1 MCGIAGIIGKI
12 ENREQLMQQ
21 MLNKQHHRGPD
32 AQGSWQDDQ
41 IILGH
46 NRLSIIDLHQ
56 SANQPMHSA
65 CGRYVIIFNGEI
77 YNYKELKQQLLP
89 GYDFKTQSDT
99 EVILAAYKKW
109 GKDCLHQLNGMF
121 SFAIWDKED
130 KKLFVA
136 RDRFGVKP
144 FYYAVSQGNLFFSS
158 EIKTLWA
165 AGIPKEKYLGV
176 WAKYLAYGSYGLP
189 NETFWKN
196 IHQLSAGHYL
206 AVEVAKE
213 STFNATT
220 IQPILW
226 YDFVERIKITP
237 QPELKELK
245 EKYLSLLEEAIQ
257 LRFRADVPVG
267 FNISGGLDSST
278 LLALVNQAFPTNKS
292 IEAFTFYTG
301 HPDYDELP
309 WVQEM
314 ISLTGNPLNKCLL
327 RSDEVPALIE
337 EVSYYEDEPFG
348 GFPSLAYS
356 LIFKNAREKGILV
369 LLDGQG
375 MDEAWA
381 GYDYYQSNTGFTV
394 QGTTSSPVRPEAL
407 QPDFFVAGSKGNF
420 SKTI

>member
-1 MCGIAGIIGKI
+1 MCGIAGIIGKA
-12 ENREQLMQQ
+12 ENREQVMQQ

-32 AQGSWQDDQ
+32 AQDSWQDDLV
-41 IILGH
+41 ILGH
-46 NRLSIIDLHQ
+46 NRLSIIDLHP

-77 YNYKELKQQLLP
+77 YNYKELKQQLRK

-99 EVILAAYKKW
+99 EVIIAAYKKW
-109 GKDCLHQLNGMF
+109 GQNCLHQLNGMF

-144 FYYAVSQGNLFFSS
+144 FYYAVSEGNLYFSS

-165 AGIPKEKYLGV
+165 AGIPKEKNMAV

-196 IHQLSAGHYL
+196 IQQLPGGHYL
-206 AVEVAKE
+206 DIAIQKE
-213 STFNATT
+213 SKFKAAS

-226 YDFVERIKITP
+226 YHFIERIKITP
-237 QPELKELK
+237 QLELKELK
-245 EKYLSLLEEAIQ
+245 ENYLSLLEDSIR

-314 ISLTGNPLNKCLL
+314 IQLTNNPLNTCLL
-327 RSDEVPALIE
+327 QSEEVPALIE
-337 EVSYYEDEPFG
+337 TVSYFEDEPFG
-348 GFPSLAYS
+348 GFPTLAYS
-356 LIFKNAREKGILV
+356 GIFKKAREKGILV

-375 MDEAWA
+375 MDESWA

-407 QPDFFVAGSKGNF
+407 HTDFLSLARK
-420 SKTI
+420 